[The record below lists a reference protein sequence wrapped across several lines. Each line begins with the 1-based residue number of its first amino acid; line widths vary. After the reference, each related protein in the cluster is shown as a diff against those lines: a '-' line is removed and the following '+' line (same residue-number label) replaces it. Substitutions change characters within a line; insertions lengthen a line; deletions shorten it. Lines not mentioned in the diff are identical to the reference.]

1 MSKNTKK
8 FDRGRKRAFRNFT
21 RWLKENG
28 ATFPDLYFK
37 EYGGGE
43 RGVHSTTA
51 IPEGKQVVK
60 IPLRLL
66 ITEDLAQ
73 TCPYA
78 KAFNQ
83 RPSSSDIYAPH
94 LALITL
100 YMLDTLEDPDH
111 LFAPYY
117 DILPR
122 DVSNFPH
129 FWGKKDRRL
138 LENSEILGE
147 VDQRLERFL
156 KDYDQLSDIL
166 PGFSDRFTAGDYL
179 WLRTLVGSRNF
190 RLPIHGKSQSTMVPL
205 GDMLNHNVPADV
217 RWGFD
222 PQEDGFTMVSKTPIA
237 KGAQVMDSYG
247 LKPNTKYFLHYGFAL
262 ENIPQDTNTVH
273 VKFTL
278 DPSDPSYHR
287 KKDLSHGGKVGA
299 YLASD
304 INQTE
309 GKRILDFLRVAHASP
324 EELEKQARKQDPG
337 RRNEMAARVA
347 FADEISQKLDRY
359 PRTLQKNMR
368 LLRRAKPFSNS
379 ANALRFIIG
388 EQIIL
393 HKTLDQL
400 LESIENIHANH

>member
-8 FDRGRKRAFRNFT
+8 FDRGRKREFRNFT

-78 KAFNQ
+78 QAFNQ
-83 RPSSSDIYAPH
+83 RPPSSDIYAPH

-147 VDQRLERFL
+147 VDQHRQR
-156 KDYDQLSDIL
+156 S
-166 PGFSDRFTAGDYL
+166 TV
-179 WLRTLVGSRNF
+179 WLGGHRTGLIRVLVF
-190 RLPIHGKSQSTMVPL
+190 
-205 GDMLNHNVPADV
+205 
-217 RWGFD
+217 
-222 PQEDGFTMVSKTPIA
+222 
-237 KGAQVMDSYG
+237 
-247 LKPNTKYFLHYGFAL
+247 
-262 ENIPQDTNTVH
+262 
-273 VKFTL
+273 
-278 DPSDPSYHR
+278 
-287 KKDLSHGGKVGA
+287 
-299 YLASD
+299 
-304 INQTE
+304 
-309 GKRILDFLRVAHASP
+309 
-324 EELEKQARKQDPG
+324 
-337 RRNEMAARVA
+337 
-347 FADEISQKLDRY
+347 
-359 PRTLQKNMR
+359 
-368 LLRRAKPFSNS
+368 
-379 ANALRFIIG
+379 
-388 EQIIL
+388 
-393 HKTLDQL
+393 
-400 LESIENIHANH
+400 